1 MNIMDRCFTVRHLL
15 FLNMNRRI
23 YLKLKRIIIRLTSI
37 LLLFAFNSTT
47 AFAGMNLGNDDG
59 TNFKGG
65 TSNNYW
71 GVYTDG
77 GIPLNDTEGLRVT
90 VYNSQTNAKVF
101 NTIDITGNANISAA
115 SNMQYFSDGSELIA
129 KTTWLSYVGST
140 YNSISES
147 DMVRFNNTVLSKSQ
161 IGGYKS
167 QYIPELASVDIVSV
181 NNTSNLAA
189 IKEALSSVNFLKNL
203 CDLIGGGLTYEDIA
217 QGKYKI
223 AFEPVAYFRYNG
235 QNWAMSATECGLLNK
250 YMKNYFTAGWNST
263 NNLRALLGPLTHSNL
278 PRSAFLEN
286 KDLGISVYSP
296 SSSDYYNGNSS
307 YNSDTCII
315 RCMGIGVLS
324 AEEPPDD
331 DIGEESTSSAEYH
344 TDTDVYTSFYAINVG
359 DVPFIGESSFSIYD
373 SGGETPRKYEQ
384 LKEENKKLIHAT
396 GSQSGVTYYYA
407 YTSTELETVYA
418 DDDEKIDV
426 FIDNPAYVPDEDG
439 EMPYVSPYVRLGSF
453 KHGDEM
459 RLSNTFKGTVS
470 YKIKTTS
477 GSTIKSGT
485 VNITCPAGG
494 EEAMGWIKWHTPRR
508 EQSVVITLESKRD
521 TLILLDENGDQCEK
535 LIINAD
541 IAKVKESTPP
551 DPQVS
556 DTRPSW
562 QKIYSQSS
570 VQDRISEYVSNN
582 SLQELSW
589 YTWSIGASWTQHW
602 DWTDKRVSVIT
613 GGMTDPSSD
622 TPYWDAETKTEDI
635 TFTSWGVDNHYFASA
650 TAERMSGKFYT
661 GAVLISKADLQLE
674 KVTYSVSMSAEA
686 TISPS
691 DYCKTATYSES
702 NGKYTM
708 KSGYGIQINVDT
720 HLSGDTQYCTGS
732 QTANVLFPE
741 FNYNRHNTTLYN
753 RLLEK
758 VNGSFVF
765 KKNKYSTYNDRVH
778 FTPIWFPDKKNYTV
792 YVEVFDVWCP
802 AGQLSVRLTDQIY
815 IKGNVYDDWHIA
827 PVKP

>member
-1 MNIMDRCFTVRHLL
+1 M
-15 FLNMNRRI
+15 
-23 YLKLKRIIIRLTSI
+23 KLKRIIIRLTSI

-217 QGKYKI
+217 RGKYKI

-286 KDLGISVYSP
+286 KDLGIPVYSP

-331 DIGEESTSSAEYH
+331 DIGEESTSTAEYH
-344 TDTDVYTSFYAINVG
+344 TDTDVYTSFNVSNIG
-359 DVPFIGESSFSIYD
+359 DTPFFGDTTFSIKD
-373 SGGETPRKYEQ
+373 SNDERPKTQENLNPAC
-384 LKEENKKLIHAT
+384 KEIYKISYNQN
-396 GSQSGVTYYYA
+396 GPPSFYYG
-407 YTSTELETVYA
+407 YTSDELITEYC
-418 DDDEKIDV
+418 
-426 FIDNPAYVPDEDG
+426 DEDS
-439 EMPYVSPYVRLGSF
+439 EVR
-453 KHGDEM
+453 
-459 RLSNTFKGTVS
+459 
-470 YKIKTTS
+470 
-477 GSTIKSGT
+477 
-485 VNITCPAGG
+485 
-494 EEAMGWIKWHTPRR
+494 
-508 EQSVVITLESKRD
+508 Q
-521 TLILLDENGDQCEK
+521 
-535 LIINAD
+535 
-541 IAKVKESTPP
+541 
-551 DPQVS
+551 
-556 DTRPSW
+556 
-562 QKIYSQSS
+562 
-570 VQDRISEYVSNN
+570 
-582 SLQELSW
+582 
-589 YTWSIGASWTQHW
+589 
-602 DWTDKRVSVIT
+602 
-613 GGMTDPSSD
+613 
-622 TPYWDAETKTEDI
+622 
-635 TFTSWGVDNHYFASA
+635 
-650 TAERMSGKFYT
+650 
-661 GAVLISKADLQLE
+661 
-674 KVTYSVSMSAEA
+674 
-686 TISPS
+686 SPS
-691 DYCKTATYSES
+691 
-702 NGKYTM
+702 
-708 KSGYGIQINVDT
+708 ILI
-720 HLSGDTQYCTGS
+720 
-732 QTANVLFPE
+732 
-741 FNYNRHNTTLYN
+741 
-753 RLLEK
+753 
-758 VNGSFVF
+758 
-765 KKNKYSTYNDRVH
+765 
-778 FTPIWFPDKKNYTV
+778 
-792 YVEVFDVWCP
+792 
-802 AGQLSVRLTDQIY
+802 
-815 IKGNVYDDWHIA
+815 
-827 PVKP
+827 

>member
-1 MNIMDRCFTVRHLL
+1 VRHLIL
-15 FLNMNRRI
+15 FHGRI
-23 YLKLKRIIIRLTSI
+23 NVKLKRMVTRLVASI
-37 LLLFAFNSTT
+37 LVFAFSSTT
-47 AFAGMNLGNDDG
+47 AFAGLNLGNDDG

-77 GIPLNDTEGLRVT
+77 GVPLNDTEGLRVT
-90 VYNSQTNAKVF
+90 IYDAKTNVKVF

-115 SNMQYFSDGSELIA
+115 SAMQYFSDGNELIS
-129 KTTWLSYVGST
+129 KTTWLNYVSST
-140 YNSISES
+140 YNSVSET
-147 DMVRFNNTVLSKSQ
+147 DMAKFNSTVMSRASSG
-161 IGGYKS
+161 GGYKS

-181 NNTSNLAA
+181 NNTSNLDA
-189 IKEALSSVNFLKNL
+189 IKSILGDKNFLTDL
-203 CDLIGGGLTYEDIA
+203 CNLIGGGLKYADIS

-296 SSSDYYNGNSS
+296 SSGDYYNGNSS

-815 IKGNVYDDWHIA
+815 INGNVYDDWHIA

>member
-1 MNIMDRCFTVRHLL
+1 MRHLL
-15 FLNMNRRI
+15 FFERRI
-23 YLKLKRIIIRLTSI
+23 HLNFKKIIIRLTSI
-37 LLLFAFNSTT
+37 LLLFAFSSTT
-47 AFAGMNLGNDDG
+47 AFAGLNLGNQDG
-59 TNFKGG
+59 TGFQGG

-77 GIPLNDTEGLRVT
+77 GLPLNDTEGLRVT
-90 VYNSQTNAKVF
+90 VYNAQTNAKVF

-115 SNMQYFSDGSELIA
+115 SAMQYFSDGNELIS
-129 KTTWLSYVGST
+129 KTTWLGYVNST
-140 YNSISES
+140 YNSVSES
-147 DMVRFNNTVLSKSQ
+147 DMAKFNNAVMSRANS
-161 IGGYKS
+161 GSGYKS
-167 QYIPELASVDIVSV
+167 QYISELASIDIISV
-181 NNTSNLAA
+181 NNSSNLAA

-278 PRSAFLEN
+278 PRSAFLEH

>member
-1 MNIMDRCFTVRHLL
+1 MKF
-15 FLNMNRRI
+15 
-23 YLKLKRIIIRLTSI
+23 KKIIIRLTSI
-37 LLLFAFNSTT
+37 LLLFVFSSTT
-47 AFAGMNLGNDDG
+47 AFAGLNLGNDDG

-77 GIPLNDTEGLRVT
+77 GLPLNDTEGLRVT
-90 VYNSQTNAKVF
+90 VYNSQTNSKVF

-147 DMVRFNNTVLSKSQ
+147 DMARFNNTVLSKSQ

-181 NNTSNLAA
+181 NNSSNLAA
-189 IKEALSSVNFLKNL
+189 IKAILGDKNFLTDL
-203 CDLIGGGLTYEDIA
+203 CNLIGGGLTYEDIA

-250 YMKNYFTAGWNST
+250 YMKNYFTAAWNST

-802 AGQLSVRLTDQIY
+802 AGQLSVRLTDLIY

>member
-1 MNIMDRCFTVRHLL
+1 MNNKHIVAKT
-15 FLNMNRRI
+15 I
-23 YLKLKRIIIRLTSI
+23 ASI
-37 LLLFAFNSTT
+37 LTLSLISTN
-47 AFAGMNLGNDDG
+47 AFAGINLGNDDG

-90 VYNSQTNAKVF
+90 VYDAQSNNKVF

-115 SNMQYFSDGSELIA
+115 STMQYFSDGNELIS

-140 YNSISES
+140 YNSVSES
-147 DMVRFNNTVLSKSQ
+147 DMAKFNNVVMSRASS
-161 IGGYKS
+161 GDGYKS
-167 QYIPELASVDIVSV
+167 QYIPALAKIDIVST
-181 NNTSNLAA
+181 NNKSNLSE
-189 IKEALSSVNFLKNL
+189 IKGLLSDEFFLMNL
-203 CDLIGGGLTYEDIA
+203 CDLMGGGLTYEDISK
-217 QGKYKI
+217 GKYKI

-250 YMKNYFTAGWNST
+250 YMKNYFTAAWNTT

-296 SSSDYYNGNSS
+296 STSDYYNGNSN

-315 RCMGIGVLS
+315 RCMGIGVLTGNS
-324 AEEPPDD
+324 DD
-331 DIGEESTSSAEYH
+331 DEVEEGTAAAEYH

-384 LKEENKKLIHAT
+384 LKEENKTLIHAT

-802 AGQLSVRLTDQIY
+802 AGQLSVRLTDQIF

>member
-1 MNIMDRCFTVRHLL
+1 MRHLIL
-15 FLNMNRRI
+15 FHGRI
-23 YLKLKRIIIRLTSI
+23 NVKLKRMVTRLVASI
-37 LLLFAFNSTT
+37 LVFAFSSTT
-47 AFAGMNLGNDDG
+47 AFAGLNLGNDDG

-77 GIPLNDTEGLRVT
+77 GVPLNDTEGLRVT
-90 VYNSQTNAKVF
+90 IYDAKTNVKVF

-115 SNMQYFSDGSELIA
+115 SAMQYFSDGNELIS
-129 KTTWLSYVGST
+129 KTTWLNYVSST
-140 YNSISES
+140 YNSVSET
-147 DMVRFNNTVLSKSQ
+147 DMAKFNSTVMSRASSG
-161 IGGYKS
+161 GGYKS

-181 NNTSNLAA
+181 NNTSNLDA
-189 IKEALSSVNFLKNL
+189 IKSILGDKNFLTDL
-203 CDLIGGGLTYEDIA
+203 CNLIGGGLKYADIS

-296 SSSDYYNGNSS
+296 SSGDYYNGNSN

-494 EEAMGWIKWHTPRR
+494 EETMGWIKWHTPSR

-521 TLILLDENGDQCEK
+521 TLLLLDEDGNQCDK
-535 LIINAD
+535 LTINAD

-815 IKGNVYDDWHIA
+815 INGNVYDDWHIA

>member
-1 MNIMDRCFTVRHLL
+1 VRHLIL
-15 FLNMNRRI
+15 FHGRI
-23 YLKLKRIIIRLTSI
+23 NVKVKRMVTRLVASI
-37 LLLFAFNSTT
+37 LVFAFSSTT
-47 AFAGMNLGNDDG
+47 AFAGLNLGNDDG

-77 GIPLNDTEGLRVT
+77 GVPLNDTEGLRVT
-90 VYNSQTNAKVF
+90 IYDAKTNVKVF

-115 SNMQYFSDGSELIA
+115 SAMQYFSDGNELIS
-129 KTTWLSYVGST
+129 KTTWLNYVSST
-140 YNSISES
+140 YNSVSET
-147 DMVRFNNTVLSKSQ
+147 DMAKFNSTVMSRASSG
-161 IGGYKS
+161 GGYKS

-181 NNTSNLAA
+181 NNTSNLDA
-189 IKEALSSVNFLKNL
+189 IKSILGDKNFLTDL
-203 CDLIGGGLTYEDIA
+203 CNLIGGGLKYADIS

-296 SSSDYYNGNSS
+296 SSGDYYNGNSN

>member
-1 MNIMDRCFTVRHLL
+1 M
-15 FLNMNRRI
+15 
-23 YLKLKRIIIRLTSI
+23 KLKRIIIRLTSI

-203 CDLIGGGLTYEDIA
+203 CDLIGGGLTYKDIA

-250 YMKNYFTAGWNST
+250 YMKNYFTAAWNST

-541 IAKVKESTPP
+541 IAKVKESMPP